1 MKRAVV
7 LSLVLGCANTIAGT
21 NGDAG
26 DAAMEAAFPPS
37 NLDLTVLLW
46 PRTPGVPGAGVQ
58 GRAQAED
65 GTFVEADT
73 GADGHLRM
81 NLDPTKRYDVT
92 VAVRAYQVVSLLGVR
107 VPFQSTVRLMPQ
119 DTGLRPL
126 DAAVHTRAVSYTG
139 SASERNR
146 VDVDGG
152 FSHLMQVTTGSELVV
167 EDWSDAPPLSLAA
180 IEFDGE
186 RGTRPVNARWFPS
199 VPRGLNTPFAVDFPS
214 PPTPPQTGAS
224 VLEFPSVGLVTGAM
238 AWRAVRAL
246 VIQRK
251 YTATGDRPAL
261 VGTMQLEPPT
271 DARQARLIVT
281 SFDGPLRPQWV
292 IASLREP
299 TSNPG
304 VDPSRMWR
312 EVTLATRPPFAG
324 LAVAVPPVQALAVR
338 YDRRVDAS
346 SARPDGFFT
355 THLNA
360 DTRGWHR
367 AAFVAGNSPLWEGFA
382 VDGAPWR
389 DRAPPQLPSRHT
401 AASLF
406 GGPLGFRVCLLRDD
420 PNATEPPWSMVPL
433 VDTEGAASLGRSL
446 LRVCFAAAPDR

>member
-1 MKRAVV
+1 MKRCVV
-7 LSLVLGCANTIAGT
+7 LSLVLGCASTIAGT
-21 NGDAG
+21 GGDAGDGG
-26 DAAMEAAFPPS
+26 DAAMEAAVPPT

-46 PRTPGVPGAGVQ
+46 PRTPGVPGAGGQ

-92 VAVRAYQVVSLLGVR
+92 VAVRAYQVVSLVGVR

-126 DAAVHTRAVSYTG
+126 DAMVHTRAVSYTG
-139 SASERNR
+139 RASESNR
-146 VDVDGG
+146 VDVEGG

-167 EDWSDAPPLSLAA
+167 EDWSGAPPLSLAA

-199 VPRGLNTPFAVDFPS
+199 VPRGLNTPFVVDFPS
-214 PPTPPQTGAS
+214 PPTPAQTGAS
-224 VLEFPSVGLVTGAM
+224 VLEFPAVGLVTGAM
-238 AWRAVRAL
+238 TWRAVRTF

-251 YTATGDRPAL
+251 YTATGDRPAF
-261 VGTMQLEPPT
+261 VGTMLLEPPT
-271 DARQARLIVT
+271 VRTAARMIVT

-292 IASLREP
+292 IATLRAD
-299 TSNPG
+299 NAPG
-304 VDPSRMWR
+304 DTRMR
-312 EVTLATRPPFAG
+312 DVTVATRPPFAG
-324 LAVAVPPVQALAVR
+324 LAVAIPPVQELAAR
-338 YDRRVDAS
+338 YDS
-346 SARPDGFFT
+346 SMPGDPRPDGVRAVR
-355 THLNA
+355 LDA
-360 DTRGWHR
+360 DTAGWHR
-367 AAFVAGNSPLWEGFA
+367 AAFVAGTSPLWEGFA

-389 DRAPPQLPSRHT
+389 DRALPALPSRYP
-401 AASLF
+401 AAAIF
-406 GGPLGFRVCLLRDD
+406 GGTPPVRTCLLRDD
-420 PNATEPPWSMVPL
+420 PNATEPPWAMAPL

-446 LRVCFAAAPDR
+446 LRVCSSEPR